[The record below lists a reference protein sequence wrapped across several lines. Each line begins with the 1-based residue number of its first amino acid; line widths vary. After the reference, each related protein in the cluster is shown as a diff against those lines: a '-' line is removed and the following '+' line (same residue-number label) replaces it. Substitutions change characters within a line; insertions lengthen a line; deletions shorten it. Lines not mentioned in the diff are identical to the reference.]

1 MTTDS
6 AQRSKSAAAVTPTKL
21 VAISYARVSTG
32 TQASDDASGLERQEL
47 AIAGWLRAHPEYE
60 LDREIKHVGSGA
72 KAGRFEWFIDELQ
85 RGRLPRGTCLVVE
98 KISRFSRE
106 PVTKV
111 LETLIALFNA
121 GGAIAACELGGE
133 VLTDFDGQNGAVFI
147 LVGAIQRARG
157 EWEERRDRKLG
168 SDARKRRLIAEG
180 EKPFKARGKGARH
193 ASYPFWLDFDERS
206 GQFKTNSHA
215 DWVHNIFLW
224 AQEVG
229 AVEIARR
236 LKDRGHRLPTSPKK
250 VISTSRVTTLLRN
263 RAVLGERQHYS
274 KRKPTGDPVPGVYP
288 PIVTTQEWSLA
299 WDAITA
305 RNSRMGAVAHTQMHN
320 LFEGRIYCAACMSR
334 IGYGTSR
341 CRLANGEHRRYFYW
355 RCNGRFKDRGS
366 CSAPNRIYDEERLLQ
381 RIQTFRWADY
391 FTDVKHDAELAAAR
405 SRLLQAQAAR
415 ADAEREI
422 TNIRQ
427 SAIQL
432 IRDGKAA
439 MAALAEDDL
448 NRAQGVYSEA
458 IADETSAELALDRLQ
473 RRRTGTQAAKAI
485 QDRVAAFMASDRN
498 DIEQRQ
504 QFNRWLYAERIVAV
518 YDLSTDVIELGLG
531 TFNQMGELVELDQV
545 KDDAAAFGLDPA
557 LFESA

>member
-236 LKDRGHRLPTSPKK
+236 LKDRGHRLPTSPKN

-341 CRLANGEHRRYFYW
+341 CRLASGEYRRYFYW

-366 CSAPNRIYDEERLLQ
+366 CSAPNRTYDEERLLQ

-432 IRDGKAA
+432 IRDGKTA

-518 YDLSTDVIELGLG
+518 YNLSTDVIELGLG

>member
-1 MTTDS
+1 
-6 AQRSKSAAAVTPTKL
+6 
-21 VAISYARVSTG
+21 
-32 TQASDDASGLERQEL
+32 
-47 AIAGWLRAHPEYE
+47 
-60 LDREIKHVGSGA
+60 
-72 KAGRFEWFIDELQ
+72 
-85 RGRLPRGTCLVVE
+85 
-98 KISRFSRE
+98 
-106 PVTKV
+106 V

-157 EWEERRDRKLG
+157 EWEERRDRALG
-168 SDARKRRLIAEG
+168 NGAKKRRLIEEG
-180 EKPFKARGKGARH
+180 QKPFKARAKGARH
-193 ASYPFWLDFDERS
+193 SRYPFWLSFDERA
-206 GQFKTNSHA
+206 GQFITNDHA
-215 DWVHNIFLW
+215 AWVRDIFLW
-224 AQEVG
+224 AQDIG
-229 AVEIARR
+229 APAIARR
-236 LKDRGHRLPTSPKK
+236 LKERGVTQINNKRKA
-250 VISTSRVTTLLRN
+250 ISASHVTTILRN
-263 RAVLGERQHYS
+263 RAVLGERQHWS
-274 KRKPTGDPVPGVYP
+274 DNGKPSGQPVAGVYP

-366 CSAPNRIYDEERLLQ
+366 CSAPNRTYDEERLLQ

>member
-366 CSAPNRIYDEERLLQ
+366 CSAPNRTYDEERLLQ
-381 RIQTFRWADY
+381 RIQTFRWANY

-432 IRDGKAA
+432 IRDGKTA

-448 NRAQGVYSEA
+448 NRAQGVYSDG

>member
-47 AIAGWLRAHPEYE
+47 ASAGWLRAHPEYE

-236 LKDRGHRLPTSPKK
+236 LKDRGHRLPTSPKN

-341 CRLANGEHRRYFYW
+341 CRLASGEYRRYFYW

-366 CSAPNRIYDEERLLQ
+366 CSAPNRTYDEERLLQ
-381 RIQTFRWADY
+381 RIQTFRWANY

-432 IRDGKAA
+432 IRDGKTA

-448 NRAQGVYSEA
+448 IRAQGVYSEA

-485 QDRVAAFMASDRN
+485 QDLVAAFMASDRN

>member
-236 LKDRGHRLPTSPKK
+236 LKDRGHRLPTSPKN

-366 CSAPNRIYDEERLLQ
+366 CSAPNRTYDEERLLQ

-485 QDRVAAFMASDRN
+485 QDLVAAFMASDRN

>member
-236 LKDRGHRLPTSPKK
+236 LKDRGHRLPTSPKN

-341 CRLANGEHRRYFYW
+341 CRLASGEYRRYFYW

-366 CSAPNRIYDEERLLQ
+366 CSAPNRTYDEERLLQ

>member
-341 CRLANGEHRRYFYW
+341 CRLASGEYRRYFYW

-366 CSAPNRIYDEERLLQ
+366 CSAPNRTYDEERLLQ

>member
-366 CSAPNRIYDEERLLQ
+366 CSAPNRTYDEERLLQ

-432 IRDGKAA
+432 IRDGKTA

>member
-236 LKDRGHRLPTSPKK
+236 LKDRGHRLPTSPKN

-341 CRLANGEHRRYFYW
+341 CRLASGEYRRYFYW

-366 CSAPNRIYDEERLLQ
+366 CSAPNRTYDEERLLQ

-485 QDRVAAFMASDRN
+485 QDLVAAFMASDRN

>member
-366 CSAPNRIYDEERLLQ
+366 CSAPNRTYDEERLLQ
-381 RIQTFRWADY
+381 RIQTFRWANY

-432 IRDGKAA
+432 IRDGKTA

-448 NRAQGVYSEA
+448 IRAQGVYSDG

-518 YDLSTDVIELGLG
+518 YNLSTDVIELGLG

>member
-236 LKDRGHRLPTSPKK
+236 LKDRGHRLPTSPKN

-366 CSAPNRIYDEERLLQ
+366 CSAPNRTYDEERLLQ
-381 RIQTFRWADY
+381 RIQTFRWANY